1 MVVCMRACM
10 HTCSCACLR
19 VRVCVH
25 GYMCVCACACLRVR
39 EYACARAC
47 LWLYVCVG
55 ACMCVYICVRAEL
68 CTCMRVCVRART
80 CVNARACTFSH
91 VCVLLCV
98 HLCTQVCVHV
108 CVRLQGCV
116 NADVRT
122 CGGGC
127 MHICVKSVR
136 VSFLVLRHL
145 PGNLQWVGL
154 HELLILKPWCSW
166 CCCFWTPCCWTTGC
180 CWIIT
185 DFLLCGTWLFN
196 TTRTIVKYCPDAGL
210 WIFVVSKASGRSLFD
225 HLFRP
230 YIYVF
235 IWKIRIYTY
244 YTAYTPAKIHIRCI
258 EYGEFFFIHMYIYTY
273 RIYTVCIYTVRIY
286 GVYILIPFGPTLMI
300 CD

>member
-1 MVVCMRACM
+1 MQVCAHAGVGAC
-10 HTCSCACLR
+10 TYAW
-19 VRVCVH
+19 RVCVC
-25 GYMCVCACACLRVR
+25 GFRSCIISAL
-39 EYACARAC
+39 E
-47 LWLYVCVG
+47 
-55 ACMCVYICVRAEL
+55 
-68 CTCMRVCVRART
+68 
-80 CVNARACTFSH
+80 TFS
-91 VCVLLCV
+91 
-98 HLCTQVCVHV
+98 
-108 CVRLQGCV
+108 G
-116 NADVRT
+116 
-122 CGGGC
+122 
-127 MHICVKSVR
+127 I
-136 VSFLVLRHL
+136 
-145 PGNLQWVGL
+145 GL
-154 HELLILKPWCSW
+154 HALLILKLWCSW